1 MAKKYINIELDPAD
15 REWEYDGDGNKIYKP
30 EAGFG
35 NKTPWEE
42 NEKSLDKDNKVC

>member
-1 MAKKYINIELDPAD
+1 MSKKHINIELDPAD

-35 NKTPWEE
+35 NKTSWEE
-42 NEKSLDKDNKVC
+42 TEKSLDNQDKR